1 MDHEQTERL
10 IAAVESI
17 AETLDGIWE
26 RGLDVHTGIDR
37 ITVDAMI
44 CAPDGIQITQLP
56 DDLFVQVFN
65 PQNPIN
71 GNLKPF
77 ITKAT

>member
-1 MDHEQTERL
+1 MDYEQTERL

-17 AETLDGIWE
+17 AKTLDGIWE

-56 DDLFVQVFN
+56 DDLFVQVLN
-65 PQNPIN
+65 PQSLVTGDI
-71 GNLKPF
+71 KPF
-77 ITKAT
+77 ITKAN